1 MESSY
6 LERLAF
12 RKYVTLAA
20 WIVVVYEYASTLRR
34 EVKYIWRYDLIPP
47 SASVDVELGCAVI
60 IIRKRFNVVLGVYL
74 FSKYLALVVQSINV
88 YLVFGPLSRTD
99 IPEQTCRKWFLFQ
112 MVVTASLLAAFDFIL
127 MLRVYALYRKSW
139 RIGSFLLVLFISMV
153 PFNVFVSP
161 KAVYNVP
168 FDPICEAQGMDD
180 SVLYFGIM
188 FWVIHISIVI
198 LTVAKWR
205 LGDLGSPIIK
215 LVTREGTLVLSLLCV
230 LCAVMVSYAMS
241 TNTERSDFAFRYDF
255 DSVSCWPITFL
266 SIGCC
271 RLIMNMQALSHQ
283 YNLQADLT
291 SFIESEIVFRTV
303 TVEEEGLGSSIHRQQ
318 APEHELHSRAR

>member
-34 EVKYIWRYDLIPP
+34 EVKYIWR
-47 SASVDVELGCAVI
+47 
-60 IIRKRFNVVLGVYL
+60 KRFNVVLGVYL
-74 FSKYLALVVQSINV
+74 FSKYLALIVQSINV

-139 RIGSFLLVLFISMV
+139 RIGSFLLVLFLSMV

-188 FWVIHISIVI
+188 FWVIHISIAI

-241 TNTERSDFAFRYDF
+241 TKTERSDFAF
-255 DSVSCWPITFL
+255 SWPITFL

-271 RLIMNMQALSHQ
+271 RLIMNMQTLSHQ
-283 YNLQADLT
+283 YNLQGDLT

-303 TVEEEGLGSSIHRQQ
+303 TVEEEGLGSSIHRQPV
-318 APEHELHSRAR
+318 PEHEPHSRAR